1 MEKTMPSQPYGYDVV
16 EAMYD
21 LAIQE
26 KYTEYATTKL
36 QNRLAAARRGVDAKL
51 ARAESIR
58 QAHVHLKSLGYGN

>member
-1 MEKTMPSQPYGYDVV
+1 MPQPQFGLDVV

-36 QNRLAAARRGVDAKL
+36 QNRLAAARRSVDAKL

-58 QAHVHLKSLGYGN
+58 QAHIRLKSLGYGN